1 MIDWKVNLLTL
12 KSVTMTRRK
21 TSESLIRDIK
31 RKTRRKFSSEEKIR
45 IVVEGLRG
53 ETSIAELCRKEG
65 IAQNLYYRWSKDFM
79 ESGRKR
85 LDGDTTRE
93 ANTTEVL
100 SLRKENA
107 QLKEAVAELLLNNRM
122 LKKSMNGEDSNG

>member
-1 MIDWKVNLLTL
+1 
-12 KSVTMTRRK
+12 MTRIK

-85 LDGDTTRE
+85 LNGDTMRE
-93 ANTTEVL
+93 ANTTEVQ

-107 QLKEAVAELLLNNRM
+107 QLKRLVADQALDISI
-122 LKKSMNGEDSNG
+122 LKVAAEGNF